1 MPPGIWRFERE
12 STVKHYLML
21 IGLLCLASAAA
32 AAEPVRVTSPD
43 GRVTVDFAVKAVGAE
58 QGCLVYSVSYKGK
71 PVILD
76 SRLGLTLK
84 DAPALA
90 AGFEVTG
97 VKRASR
103 AEDWRPPYG
112 EREVVP
118 DRCSEAAL
126 DLREKGGAGRRLQ
139 LTFRAYDEGA
149 AFCYTIP
156 KQPGLEKVT
165 ITTEDTR
172 FALPDGTFCW
182 VTTWAQGPYDRLAPA
197 DIKKPAERPLTLEL
211 ACGLYAAIGE
221 ARMVDYARMRLTPAK
236 GEANTLVPS
245 LGSEVVADLPLVTPW
260 RVILV
265 AERPGQL
272 LERNYLLLNLN
283 PPCAIADTS
292 WLKPGKVIR
301 EVTLSTAGGKACVD
315 FAAKHNLQY
324 VEFDAGWYGHEY
336 DPKSDATRVSV
347 DPKRNPVNDLNLQA
361 VIDYGKQKGVGI
373 LLYVNHLALEKQLDD
388 ILPLFE
394 KWGAKGIKYGFVNVG
409 PQKWTAWMHEAVRK
423 SAKHRMMIDIH
434 DEYRPT
440 GFSRTYPNLL
450 TQEGIGGNE
459 TMPDATHNVTLPF
472 TRFVAGAA
480 DYTICYYSERI
491 KTTHA
496 HQLALAAVYYSPF
509 QFVFWYDRPASYKGE
524 PEIEWFERVPTVW
537 HDTKVVQGE
546 IGRFITV
553 ARRSGQEWYVGTLT
567 NVEARTLDVPLG
579 FLDAGRKY
587 AAHLYEDAEPD
598 GKSRTNVR
606 ISRCIVDSVT
616 VVRAALR
623 PSGGQAVRLV
633 PATAEDLQKLKPY
646 VAP

>member
-1 MPPGIWRFERE
+1 MLVG
-12 STVKHYLML
+12 LM
-21 IGLLCLASAAA
+21 CLATAAL

-43 GRVTVDFAVKAVGAE
+43 GQVAVDFAVKNVGSE

-84 DAPALA
+84 DAPPLA

-97 VKRASR
+97 VTRANR
-103 AEDWRPPYG
+103 AEEWRPPYG

-118 DRCSEAAL
+118 DRHSEAVV
-126 DLREKGGAGRRLQ
+126 DLREKGGAGRRLR

-165 ITTEDTR
+165 IAAEDTR
-172 FALPDGTFCW
+172 FALPDGAFCW
-182 VTTWAQGPYDRLAPA
+182 VSTSAQGTYARLAPA
-197 DIKKPAERPLTLEL
+197 EIKKPAERPLTLEL
-211 ACGLYAAIGE
+211 PGGLFAAIGE
-221 ARMVDYARMRLTPAK
+221 ARLVDYARMRLAPAK
-236 GEANTLVPS
+236 DAPNTLVPS
-245 LGSEVVADLPLVTPW
+245 LGSEVAADLPHATPW
-260 RVILV
+260 RVIFA

-272 LERNYLLLNLN
+272 LEHNYLLLNLN

-301 EVTLSTAGGKACVD
+301 EVTLTTAGGKACVD

-324 VEFDAGWYGHEY
+324 VEYDAGWYGAEGS
-336 DPKSDATRVSV
+336 PKSDATRVSV
-347 DPKRNPVNDLNLQA
+347 DPKRNPVNDLDLQA
-361 VIDYGKQKGVGI
+361 VIDYGKKSNVGI
-373 LLYVNHLALEKQLDD
+373 LLYVNHIALEKQLDD
-388 ILPLFE
+388 VLPLYE
-394 KWGAKGIKYGFVNVG
+394 KWGAKGMKFGFVNVG
-409 PQKWTAWMHEAVRK
+409 SQQWTTWLHEAVRK
-423 SAKHRMMIDIH
+423 AAKHHMMIDIH

-459 TMPDATHNVTLPF
+459 TMPTATHNVTLPF

-480 DYTICYYSERI
+480 DYTICYYNERI

-509 QFVFWYDRPASYKGE
+509 QFVFWYDRPAAYQGE

-553 ARRSGQEWYVGTLT
+553 ARRSGQEWYVGTMT
-567 NVEARTLDVPLG
+567 NVEARTLDVPLA

-587 AAHLYEDAEPD
+587 VAHIYDDAEPD

-606 ISRCIVDSVT
+606 ISRCIVDSTT

-623 PSGGQAVRLV
+623 ASGGQAARLV
-633 PATAEDLQKLKPY
+633 PATPEDLRALQPY
-646 VAP
+646 RAP

>member
-1 MPPGIWRFERE
+1 M
-12 STVKHYLML
+12 KHYLMFA
-21 IGLLCLASAAA
+21 GLLCLATAAL
-32 AAEPVRVTSPD
+32 AAEPVRVMSPD
-43 GRVTVDFAVKAVGAE
+43 GRTAIEFAVKAIGAE
-58 QGCLVYSVSYKGK
+58 QGRLVYSISFKGK

-84 DAPALA
+84 DAPPLA

-103 AEDWRPPYG
+103 AEEWRPPYG
-112 EREVVP
+112 EREVIP
-118 DRCSEAAL
+118 DRYSEAVV

-139 LTFRAYDEGA
+139 LSFRAYDEGA

-156 KQPGLEKVT
+156 GQPGLEKVT
-165 ITTEDTR
+165 IASEDTR
-172 FALPDGTFCW
+172 FTLPEGTFCW
-182 VTTWAQGPYDRLAPA
+182 VSTSAQGTYARLAPA
-197 DIKKPAERPLTLEL
+197 EFKKPAERPMPLEL
-211 ACGLYAAIGE
+211 PGGLYAAVGE
-221 ARMVDYARMRLTPAK
+221 ARLVDYARMRLTPAK

-245 LGSEVVADLPLVTPW
+245 LGGEVTADLPLVTPW
-260 RVILV
+260 RVIFT

-272 LERNYLLLNLN
+272 LEHDYLLMNLN

-315 FAAKHNLQY
+315 FAARHNIQY
-324 VEFDAGWYGHEY
+324 VEYDAGWYGHEY

-347 DPKRNPVNDLNLQA
+347 DPKRNRVNDLDLQA

-373 LLYVNHLALEKQLDD
+373 LLYVNHIALEKQLDD
-388 ILPLFE
+388 ILPLYE

-423 SAKHRMMIDIH
+423 SAAHHMMIDIH

-459 TMPDATHNVTLPF
+459 TMPTATHNVTLPF

-480 DYTICYYSERI
+480 DYTVCYYTDRI

-496 HQLALAAVYYSPF
+496 HQLALAAVYYSPL
-509 QFVFWYDRPASYKGE
+509 QFVFWYDKPSAWQGE

-537 HDTKVVQGE
+537 QDTRVLQGE

-567 NVEARTLDVPLG
+567 NVEARTLDVPLA
-579 FLDAGRKY
+579 FLGAGRKY

-598 GKSRTNVR
+598 PKSRTNVR
-606 ISRCIVDSVT
+606 ISRCLVDSAT
-616 VVRAALR
+616 VLRAALR
-623 PSGGQAVRLV
+623 ASGGQAVRLV
-633 PATAEDLQKLKPY
+633 PATPEDLKTLKPY
-646 VAP
+646 VAPGS